1 MANPSKY
8 RLPPAEL
15 SSRRE
20 EGEEEE
26 VEVEEGDEE
35 EVGIDQA
42 VPGLKKK

>member
-20 EGEEEE
+20 EEEE